1 MQDLIGSLSICALT
15 GYALSLVLAA
25 LLSQWTN
32 GLSILGVSAG
42 LLLAAGPIYL
52 GVDSVMD
59 QGVGSIALATVCLA
73 FGLYCLRGWWV
84 PERFPITPALGS
96 HFQATTNALHVMRQE
111 RLIEAYPTL
120 HHRTV
125 SVVRSDRQLQRQ
137 SRNTS
142 FADAGWRKRTHFP
155 GIAKG
160 VLRVRD
166 DEPAQRVPARPHK
179 TP

>member
-32 GLSILGVSAG
+32 GLSVLGVSAG
-42 LLLAAGPIYL
+42 LLLASGPIYL
-52 GVDSVMD
+52 GVDSVID
-59 QGVGSIALATVCLA
+59 QGVGSIALATVCLT
-73 FGLYCLRGWWV
+73 FGLYCLRGWWA
-84 PERFPITPALGS
+84 PERFPITLSLGS
-96 HFQATTNALHVMRQE
+96 HFQATTKALRVTRQE

-125 SVVRSDRQLQRQ
+125 SVVRSDRQLQGH
-137 SRNTS
+137 SRIT
-142 FADAGWRKRTHFP
+142 FADAGWGRRTNLP
-155 GIAKG
+155 WQRRRLLYI
-160 VLRVRD
+160 RD